1 MSLESKYRVLL
12 LIQDGRLSVI
22 LSDRQGVGGGGGG
35 GGGVIFLRLN
45 PHPAVSACLQLYVQQ
60 ALSKCQRS

>member
-1 MSLESKYRVLL
+1 MSLESQYGVLL

-22 LSDRQGVGGGGGG
+22 D
-35 GGGVIFLRLN
+35 GGGVGWGGEPVMIFLRLN
-45 PHPAVSACLQLYVQQ
+45 PDPAVSACLRLYVHQ